1 MYIKSEDK
9 YVVSDE
15 LAEFHK
21 CAEGFSNSTYRDSGN
36 VLTIGIGHANQETAA
51 FEEGDTWSD
60 HKCLDVWKADI
71 DVAVRKANEYIGVD
85 DVPDGLFDAYVDLIF
100 NVGFK
105 PNTMTRYIDKGDFDN
120 AARQLTR
127 WIFVN
132 GQVELGLVKRR
143 MAMYA
148 HTQGDDWREIMN
160 YPLSSKNSDSIK
172 GFNELIAKYGFEL
185 NSCPNTK
192 ARYELKAV

>member
-1 MYIKSEDK
+1 MYIASEDK

-21 CAEGFSNSTYRDSGN
+21 CAEGFSNSTYRDGGG
-36 VLTIGIGHANQETAA
+36 VLTIGIGHANQDTAA

-71 DVAVRKANEYIGVD
+71 DVAVRKANDYIGVD
-85 DVPDGLFDAYVDLIF
+85 DVPDGIFDAYVDLIF
-100 NVGFK
+100 NTGSNV
-105 PNTMTRYIDKGDFDN
+105 PTMTKYLNLGEFDN
-120 AARQLTR
+120 AARQLCR
-127 WIFVN
+127 WIFDN
-132 GQVELGLVKRR
+132 GRVELGLVKRR

-148 HTQGDDWREIMN
+148 HAKGDDWRDIMN
-160 YPLSSKNSDSIK
+160 CPLSSKSIDSINE
-172 GFNELIAKYGFEL
+172 FNKLIAKYGYKL
-185 NSCPNTK
+185 NPCPNTK